1 MISICMLA
9 LIASSS
15 PFAREARWS
24 RIVLAVHLPI
34 CWRSEY
40 WTTGG
45 RQLMDRWLGAALDYI
60 PHWLEFQMRQSEQP
74 GCVIAAAQ
82 RGRIVLERAFG
93 HADLIAGTTL
103 TPRHRFRVASH
114 SKTFTASGIM
124 RLREQ
129 GKLRLDDPV
138 GQYLG
143 DLHKAVARVTIAQ
156 LLSHSAGLM
165 R

>member
-1 MISICMLA
+1 
-9 LIASSS
+9 
-15 PFAREARWS
+15 
-24 RIVLAVHLPI
+24 
-34 CWRSEY
+34 
-40 WTTGG
+40 
-45 RQLMDRWLGAALDYI
+45 MDRWLGAALDYI

-74 GCVIAAAQ
+74 GCVIAVAQ

-93 HADLIAGTTL
+93 HADLIAGTAL

-114 SKTFTASGIM
+114 SKSFTASGIM
-124 RLREQ
+124 KLREQ

-165 R
+165 RDGNDSGHWTDRRGFPAVELIRQDLSAGTG